1 MALGFKKNLIMMTK
15 KIHNVQLG
23 LFVLA
28 GIAFLVLTLY
38 MMSKNRNLLG
48 STFIVKAVV
57 SNVNGL
63 VPGNNVRFKG
73 IDVGTVKSIEIAN
86 DTVILVNMV
95 IDSKMRPF
103 IKQNATV
110 DRHRWLD
117 GNRLIN
123 INSTPGFS
131 EPVIDGSILPS
142 VKPIET
148 DEMLRT
154 LNTTNSNIERITD
167 NLKQITTKLNNSNS
181 LWNLLSDTVITEDL
195 KETIVGFREAGAN
208 TAKLT
213 GNAQGLVAR
222 LEHGHGLIPSLFT
235 DTTMVYQVATSLA
248 TIKHAADET
257 AGMMVDL
264 NNVVENMK
272 NGDGTAGLLLKDTLL
287 RNSLYNSIV
296 NVEEGTARFNENME
310 AMRSNFLFRKHFKKL
325 EKEKKK
331 EMKPSAST
339 VDNKKQPL

>member
-1 MALGFKKNLIMMTK
+1 MKTK
-15 KIHNVQLG
+15 KIHNIQLG

-38 MMSKNRNLLG
+38 LMSKNRNLLG

-73 IDVGTVKSIEIAN
+73 IDVGTVKSIDIAN
-86 DTVILVNMV
+86 DTVIHVTMV
-95 IDSKMRPF
+95 IDSKMKPF
-103 IKQNATV
+103 IKQNAIVSIGT
-110 DRHRWLD
+110 DGLM

-123 INSTPGFS
+123 INSTSGFS
-131 EPVIDGSILPS
+131 EPVKDGTILPS

-154 LNTTNSNIERITD
+154 LNTTNKNIERITD
-167 NLKQITTKLNNSNS
+167 NLKQITIKLNNSNS

-195 KETIVGFREAGAN
+195 KKTIVGFREAGTN
-208 TAKLT
+208 TANLT
-213 GNAQGLVAR
+213 RNAQGLVAR
-222 LEHGHGLIPSLFT
+222 LERGHGMIPALFT
-235 DTTMVYQVATSLA
+235 DTTMVFQVATSLA
-248 TIKHAADET
+248 TIKYAASET
-257 AGMMVDL
+257 AGMMEDL
-264 NNVVENMK
+264 NNVIENMK
-272 NGDGTAGLLLKDTLL
+272 EGDGTAGLLLKDTLL
-287 RNSLYNSIV
+287 RSSLYNSIV
-296 NVEEGTARFNENME
+296 NVEEGTKRFNENME

-331 EMKPSAST
+331 ETKQSAST
-339 VDNKKQPL
+339 AHDPKQPL

>member
-1 MALGFKKNLIMMTK
+1 MKTK

-95 IDSKMRPF
+95 IDSKMRRF
-103 IKQNATV
+103 IKQNAMVSIGT
-110 DRHRWLD
+110 DGLM

-131 EPVIDGSILPS
+131 EPVVDGSILPS

-167 NLKQITTKLNNSNS
+167 NLKEISIKLNNSNS
-181 LWNLLSDTVITEDL
+181 LWNLLSDTAITEDFKKTL
-195 KETIVGFREAGAN
+195 VGFREAGSN

-222 LEHGHGLIPSLFT
+222 LERGHGLIPSLFI

-248 TIKHAADET
+248 SIKYAAGET
-257 AGMMVDL
+257 AGMMEDL
-264 NNVVENMK
+264 NNVIGNMK
-272 NGDGTAGLLLKDTLL
+272 RGDGTAGMLLTDTLL
-287 RNSLYNSIV
+287 RNSLYKSIA
-296 NVEEGTARFNENME
+296 NIEEGTSRFNENME
-310 AMRSNFLFRKHFKKL
+310 AMRSNFLFRKHFKKV

-331 EMKPSAST
+331 ETKSSAST
-339 VDNKKQPL
+339 VDSKKQPL